1 MKCKF
6 CRQNSIEFYYNGRP
20 RKKVGVFIAEK
31 RKYFKCKSCLS
42 IFQDLSD
49 FDLNRHSKYFSSGTY
64 SNQVNLKSNLNS
76 RNILKNLS
84 LNAFRENVNYLSFFN
99 FNLIYNKKILDFG
112 CGSGNFL
119 KFLYLFSDDNK
130 FIKIGIDPIYN
141 NIKIKNL
148 PGIKFFTDLKKSDK
162 ICKKF
167 DLITSF
173 STLCTQPQLN
183 DLFKS
188 FSERLKKNGLLV
200 IGDINPIDIRLK
212 NKRYNKIFFRDSC
225 LNYVSEK
232 GFKSL
237 ASQYKFKHLK
247 TSFSERYD
255 YNNLLRYLGLP
266 FLKSIGINKLNYKN
280 HVEKKGQSDYFF
292 IVFQKE

>member
-6 CRQNSIEFYYNGRP
+6 CGRDSIAVFYNGRP
-20 RKKVGVFIAEK
+20 RKKVGVYIAEK
-31 RKYFKCKSCLS
+31 RKYLKCRSCSS
-42 IFQDLSD
+42 IFQDLSYFD
-49 FDLNRHSKYFSSGTY
+49 FNRHSKYFSSGNY
-64 SNQVNLKSNLNS
+64 SKHVNLKSKSNS
-76 RNILKNLS
+76 RNILKDLS
-84 LNAFRENVNYLSFFN
+84 SNSFRENVNYLSFFN

-119 KFLYLFSDDNK
+119 KFLYLFSNDNK
-130 FIKIGIDPIYN
+130 SIKIGIDPIYK
-141 NIKIKNL
+141 NIKLKNL
-148 PGIKFFTDLKKSDK
+148 SGIKFVTDLKKSDK

-212 NKRYNKIFFRDSC
+212 NKRYNKIFFRDSY

-237 ASQYKFKHLK
+237 ASQYRLKHLK

-255 YNNLLRYLGLP
+255 YKNLLRYLGLP
-266 FLKSIGINKLNYKN
+266 FLKSIGINRLNYKN